1 MANMDSRKRRQ
12 VRGRF
17 KIWRTTERPYLLSVK
32 KTNRYVYLQLDRVS
46 DRTTILSMSS
56 KKMTDK
62 KVTVEEAKKFGEFF
76 VKQLKALDD
85 FKNALPQVVYDRSGY
100 AYHGKVKALAE
111 GARAGGL
118 EF

>member
-17 KIWRTTERPYLLSVK
+17 KIWQTTERPYLLSVK
-32 KTNRYVYLQLDRVS
+32 KTNQYVYLQLDRVS
-46 DRTTILSMSS
+46 DRTTVLSMSS

-76 VKQLKALDD
+76 VKHLKTLDA
-85 FKNALPQVVYDRSGY
+85 FKDILPHVVYDRGGY
-100 AYHGKVKALAE
+100 AYHGKVQALAE

>member
-1 MANMDSRKRRQ
+1 MASMDSRKRRQ

-17 KIWRTTERPYLLSVK
+17 KIWQTTERPYLLSVK
-32 KTNRYVYLQLDRVS
+32 KSNQYMYLQLDRVA
-46 DRTTILSMSS
+46 DRTTVVTMSS

-76 VKQLKALDD
+76 VKHLKTLDA
-85 FKNALPQVVYDRSGY
+85 FKSALPKVVYDRGGY
-100 AYHGKVKALAE
+100 AYHGKVQALAE

>member
-1 MANMDSRKRRQ
+1 MASMDAHKRRQ

-17 KIWRTTERPYLLSVK
+17 KIWQTTERPYLLSVK
-32 KTNRYVYLQLDRVS
+32 KTNQYVYLQLDRVA
-46 DRTTILSMSS
+46 DRTTVLSMSS

-62 KVTVEEAKKFGEFF
+62 KITVEEAKKFGEFF
-76 VKQLKALDD
+76 VKHLRSLDA
-85 FKNALPQVVYDRSGY
+85 FKGALPQVVYDRGGY
-100 AYHGKVKALAE
+100 AYHGKVQALAE

>member
-1 MANMDSRKRRQ
+1 MDSRKRRQ

-17 KIWRTTERPYLLSVK
+17 KIWQTTERPYLLSVK
-32 KTNRYVYLQLDRVS
+32 KTNQYVYLQLDRVA
-46 DRTTILSMSS
+46 DKMTVLSMCS

-62 KVTVEEAKKFGEFF
+62 KITVEEAKKFGEFF
-76 VKQLKALDD
+76 VKHLKTLDA
-85 FKNALPQVVYDRSGY
+85 FKKELPQVVYDRSGY
-100 AYHGKVKALAE
+100 AYHGKVQALAE